1 MPQTYHAES
10 MPDGYIMMVRADSAA
25 GAKSYMANR
34 FERPRSSIR
43 CRKASEEQVQKW
55 LDDDLLIV
63 EAPRT

>member
-43 CRKASEEQVQKW
+43 CRKASEEQ
-55 LDDDLLIV
+55 LSLIHI
-63 EAPRT
+63 